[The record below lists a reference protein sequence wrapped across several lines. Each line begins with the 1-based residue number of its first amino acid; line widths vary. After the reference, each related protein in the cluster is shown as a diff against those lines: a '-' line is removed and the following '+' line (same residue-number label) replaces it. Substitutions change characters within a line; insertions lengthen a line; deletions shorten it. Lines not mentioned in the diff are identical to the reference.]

1 MAKFLHS
8 SSEITIDVFFQ
19 AFLFTYKCTHTY
31 IYIYTSINVH
41 TYVYMYQFSS
51 VAQSCLDSLWL
62 HEPQHARPPCPLPTP
77 RVYPNSCPSS
87 RWCHP
92 TISSSVIPFSSC
104 PQSFPA
110 SWSFQMS
117 QLFASGGQ
125 SYWGFSFN
133 ISPSSEHSGLISF
146 RMDICTYKCTY
157 VCVYIH
163 TYTCTYQHSHT

>member
-125 SYWGFSFN
+125 IYWGFSFN